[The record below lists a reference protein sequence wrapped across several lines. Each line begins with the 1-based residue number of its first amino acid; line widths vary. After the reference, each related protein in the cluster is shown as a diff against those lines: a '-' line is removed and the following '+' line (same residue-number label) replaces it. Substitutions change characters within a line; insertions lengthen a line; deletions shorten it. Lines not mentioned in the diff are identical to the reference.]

1 MDAALT
7 PQQQAWKTY
16 KEERRASER
25 AARQLRKEQVEQLK
39 QAARLARLEGKVLRR
54 KKLPPIRKYMKT
66 PGGRAASRNMQFR
79 RPATG
84 NRRPHHRKAREVR

>member
-25 AARQLRKEQVEQLK
+25 AARQLRKEQAEQLGL
-39 QAARLARLEGKVLRR
+39 AIRNARLEGKVLRP
-54 KKLPPIRKYMKT
+54 KKRTPLRKYMKI

-84 NRRPHHRKAREVR
+84 NRRPHHQKMQEV